1 VDAEGD
7 PDTVVQSERGRDAG
21 NVGLGTLGYSPPGEE
36 TGYRAAALRAG
47 SDHCSVSLTGKKS
60 SYVGSA
66 LPSDFKTFLNA
77 YGCGAIS
84 GELVVVPRMDQAVA
98 GAHA

>member
-1 VDAEGD
+1 MRETWAW
-7 PDTVVQSERGRDAG
+7 ERSGTARPGRRP
-21 NVGLGTLGYSPPGEE
+21 VTGLRLFEV
-36 TGYRAAALRAG
+36 G